1 MMMSVTPPR
10 RTRSFA
16 ERAQGIGLALLVQMA
31 FLLMVMMTPARLV
44 RPIEAAREMIL
55 VLPPLTPPKP
65 TTIDARMPSNLSTAQ
80 PVVTPP
86 PEAAPPALTAPL
98 APPGGIAGFGRSLFG
113 CAPEHYADLTPDE
126 RAHCPKPGE
135 GMAVN
140 QPPDLLAPPKSH
152 AKDEAL
158 WQEQYAEDHY
168 VPPICPPSDG
178 PPVGFCVMHQAM
190 IESHRRADAWQKI
203 EDQKAARLQQPKRP
217 LPNIGAPRN

>member
-1 MMMSVTPPR
+1 MMLSDRPAR
-10 RTRSFA
+10 HKRSLRERTKGA
-16 ERAQGIGLALLVQMA
+16 VLALLVQA
-31 FLLMVMMTPARLV
+31 VFLLLVLLTPAHHAL
-44 RPIEAAREMIL
+44 PLIEKETL
-55 VLPPLTPPKP
+55 LLLPPLAPPKP
-65 TTIDARMPSNLSTAQ
+65 PITIDARPSTLSTA
-80 PVVTPP
+80 PPAVPP
-86 PEAAPPALTAPL
+86 PPYAPPVMIAPL

-135 GMAVN
+135 GMAIN
-140 QPPDLLAPPKSH
+140 QPPDLLAPPRSH

-190 IESHRRADAWQKI
+190 AENHRRQEAWQKI
-203 EDQKAARLQQPKRP
+203 TDEKAKRLQEPKRP
-217 LPNIGAPRN
+217 LPKIGVRRN

>member
-1 MMMSVTPPR
+1 
-10 RTRSFA
+10 
-16 ERAQGIGLALLVQMA
+16 
-31 FLLMVMMTPARLV
+31 
-44 RPIEAAREMIL
+44 MI
-55 VLPPLTPPKP
+55 
-65 TTIDARMPSNLSTAQ
+65 
-80 PVVTPP
+80 
-86 PEAAPPALTAPL
+86 APQ

-113 CAPEHYADLTPDE
+113 CAPEHYAELTLDE

-140 QPPDLLAPPKSH
+140 RPPDLLAPPRSH

-190 IESHRRADAWQKI
+190 AEHHRQQEAWQKI
-203 EDQKAARLQQPKRP
+203 EDQKTARLQDPKRP
-217 LPNIGAPRN
+217 LPKIGVRRN

>member
-1 MMMSVTPPR
+1 MMLSGMSQRHTQ
-10 RTRSFA
+10 SFR
-16 ERAQGIGLALLVQMA
+16 ERARGAVLALLVQA
-31 FLLMVMMTPARLV
+31 LFLLLVLLTPAHLT
-44 RPIEAAREMIL
+44 RPVIEKETL
-55 VLPPLTPPKP
+55 LLLPPLAPPKP
-65 TTIDARMPSNLSTAQ
+65 PITIDARAPSTLSTA
-80 PVVTPP
+80 PPIVPTPP
-86 PEAAPPALTAPL
+86 TSPPVMIAPL
-98 APPGGIAGFGRSLFG
+98 APPSGIAGFGRSLFG

-140 QPPDLLAPPKSH
+140 QPPDLLAPPRSH

-190 IESHRRADAWQKI
+190 AENRRRQEAWQKI
-203 EDQKAARLQQPKRP
+203 TEEKAKKMQEPRRP
-217 LPNIGAPRN
+217 LPNIGVRRN